1 MLAYL
6 SGQPSATHNGIAEF
20 TGYADREYDL
30 HVRYWIDDL
39 GGPVPHD
46 QQRIAR
52 SDKVRLPP
60 GNEPATVRLVLNR
73 TLLSDEDR

>member
-1 MLAYL
+1 MVSLRDRP
-6 SGQPSATHNGIAEF
+6 GATHSGIVEF
-20 TGYADREYDL
+20 TGYAERGYDL

-60 GNEPATVRLVLNR
+60 GDKPATVRIVLTR